1 MPKPTQFDLALTRPR
16 SAPKPVKPPARSI
29 QAAGAVL
36 AKRRHRLY
44 RLIERTQA
52 TIAEI
57 EAELRSRGAVINGP
71 PRHYERTLP
80 FKHNELPRLCLNIL
94 RVNQRPTHIREI
106 VARVLRDKGLDPL
119 DKALADVT
127 VHRARDCMLHMR
139 RKGVVVMV
147 GALHSKSAKW
157 TLVDG

>member
-1 MPKPTQFDLALTRPR
+1 MPKATQFDLALTRSRP
-16 SAPKPVKPPARSI
+16 APKSVKPPPRSI

-36 AKRRHRLY
+36 AKRRYRLY
-44 RLIERTQA
+44 HLVERTQA

-106 VARVLRDKGLDPL
+106 VAS
-119 DKALADVT
+119 
-127 VHRARDCMLHMR
+127 
-139 RKGVVVMV
+139 
-147 GALHSKSAKW
+147 GAER
-157 TLVDG
+157 

>member
-1 MPKPTQFDLALTRPR
+1 MRPTSQFDLALTRPR
-16 SAPKPVKPPARSI
+16 PATKPVKAPPRSLH
-29 QAAGAVL
+29 AAGHVL

-94 RVNQRPTHIREI
+94 RVTGRPTHIREI
-106 VARVLRDKGLDPL
+106 AWPRF
-119 DKALADVT
+119 
-127 VHRARDCMLHMR
+127 
-139 RKGVVVMV
+139 
-147 GALHSKSAKW
+147 
-157 TLVDG
+157 